1 MMQQVADSEVGGRPG
16 LRSSVWVF
24 LSLTGVTAAI
34 TMLYLGMRSVMEIG
48 GSCAEGGPFVPVR
61 PCPKGVALIMVGGI
75 WAGLILAGVYVW
87 QSLKAGAPS
96 FAGLLWPALFLS
108 LGWNFLE
115 FGVSPPEGQGTVWGW
130 VICAILFFVMGGL
143 PLGPALLSIGRR
155 LRGAPPPPSWRNAI
169 SPAGIRAAMGTLSTL
184 RGMARSSTWGQPNS
198 APSSDGVKTDLQKTG
213 DLVARL
219 ERLDALHR
227 RGSLTD
233 QEYEAAKRSVIGSD
247 GGPR

>member
-1 MMQQVADSEVGGRPG
+1 MMQQVADAEVDARPG
-16 LRSSVWVF
+16 LRSSLWVF
-24 LSLTGVTAAI
+24 LSLAGVTAAI
-34 TMLYLGMRSVMEIG
+34 TMLYLGMRLVMEIG

-75 WAGLILAGVYVW
+75 WLGLIFAGMYVW
-87 QSLKAGAPS
+87 QSLKSGGPS

-115 FGVSPPEGQGTVWGW
+115 FGISPPKGQGTVWGW

-155 LRGAPPPPSWRNAI
+155 LRGGSPPPSWRSAI
-169 SPAGIRAAMGTLSTL
+169 SPAGIHAALGTLSNL
-184 RGMARSSTWGQPNS
+184 RGMARSNTWGQADS
-198 APSSDGVKTDLQKTG
+198 GSSSGEAEGALPDTG

-233 QEYEAAKRSVIGSD
+233 QEYEAAKRSVIASE
-247 GGPR
+247 GGLR